1 MIICKLCHFFKK
13 SRLICIY
20 SKITDAQ
27 VTDDHTDD
35 ITDDITDYH
44 TDDHTDDHTADNILM
59 IQIIV
64 IHILKLST
72 KFVLT

>member
-1 MIICKLCHFFKK
+1 MHNQT
-13 SRLICIY
+13 LIMLELFYDWQGYKNINENG
-20 SKITDAQ
+20 T
-27 VTDDHTDD
+27 
-35 ITDDITDYH
+35 
-44 TDDHTDDHTADNILM
+44 HTADTNDNILM

>member
-1 MIICKLCHFFKK
+1 MHNQT
-13 SRLICIY
+13 LIMLELFYDWQGYKNINENG
-20 SKITDAQ
+20 T
-27 VTDDHTDD
+27 
-35 ITDDITDYH
+35 
-44 TDDHTDDHTADNILM
+44 HTADNILM

>member
-1 MIICKLCHFFKK
+1 MHNQT
-13 SRLICIY
+13 LILLELFYDWQGYKNINENG
-20 SKITDAQ
+20 T
-27 VTDDHTDD
+27 
-35 ITDDITDYH
+35 
-44 TDDHTDDHTADNILM
+44 HTADTNDNILM